1 MLFLPGSTADK
12 RKCFKYEK
20 EKYLQKFKNM
30 LASWNILT
38 KKKDLLYCY
47 SALAAVFAHIKT
59 PVVISSAS
67 IVFEISIRPEKVRL
81 KREKLESVMITIID
95 N

>member
-1 MLFLPGSTADK
+1 MLFLPGSTADQ

-20 EKYLQKFKNM
+20 KYLQKFKNM

-59 PVVISSAS
+59 PVVISFAS
-67 IVFEISIRPEKVRL
+67 ILFEVSIRPEKVRL
-81 KREKLESVMITIID
+81 KREKSESVRITIID